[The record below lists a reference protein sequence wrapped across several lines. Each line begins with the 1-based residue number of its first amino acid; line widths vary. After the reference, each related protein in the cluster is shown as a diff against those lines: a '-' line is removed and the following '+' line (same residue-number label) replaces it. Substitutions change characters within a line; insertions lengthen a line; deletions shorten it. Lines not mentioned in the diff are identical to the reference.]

1 MADTAAL
8 PTSLRLLKGL
18 VIALLAV
25 MILGIG
31 VITVVLTIRL
41 TAPASP
47 DAPGATT
54 SPLPQLPERVTL
66 PADTRAEAVTFGQGW
81 IAVVTDDQRILIYD
95 RDSGALQQDIALD

>member
-8 PTSLRLLKGL
+8 PASLRLLKGL

-31 VITVVLTIRL
+31 TITVVLIIRL

-47 DAPGATT
+47 DAPNAAA
-54 SPLPQLPERVTL
+54 RL
-66 PADTRAEAVTFGQGW
+66 PANISLPANSRAAAVTFGEGW
-81 IAVVTDDQRILIYD
+81 IAVVTSDNRILIYD
-95 RDSGALQQDIALD
+95 AESGALRQAIAIDGPAR

>member
-47 DAPGATT
+47 DAPAATT
-54 SPLPQLPERVTL
+54 SPLP
-66 PADTRAEAVTFGQGW
+66 
-81 IAVVTDDQRILIYD
+81 
-95 RDSGALQQDIALD
+95 